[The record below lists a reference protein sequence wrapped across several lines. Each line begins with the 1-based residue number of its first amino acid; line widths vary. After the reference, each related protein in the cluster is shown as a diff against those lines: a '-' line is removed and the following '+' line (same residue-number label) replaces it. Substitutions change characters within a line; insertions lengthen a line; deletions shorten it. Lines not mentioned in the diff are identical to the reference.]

1 MQEKPRP
8 TGPESADQPKASA
21 PPAGPN
27 DRPYVYGNDVFKIF
41 KVADLE
47 VVALRGLDLKVD
59 KGEIV
64 AIIGSSGSGK
74 STLLNILAGYD
85 TPSAGNIY
93 VGDYDLLNM
102 TSKEVVE
109 YRRNEVGFVWQQT
122 ARNLFPYLS
131 AIENVELPMMLAGRD
146 STRRRQRAADL
157 LALVGLGGRMNHK
170 PEHLSGGEQQRVA
183 IAVAL
188 ANEPP
193 LLLADEPT
201 GELDDETA
209 AEILELLND
218 LNVDLGTTIVVV
230 THDPAI
236 STSVGRAIAIRDG
249 KTSTEIR
256 RIVVGPQQIGGEAVD
271 TEEFLLVDA
280 GGRVQIPREMID
292 ELGLGERLRVEVVD
306 GRVTLR
312 DMDADDT
319 EKK

>member
-1 MQEKPRP
+1 LT
-8 TGPESADQPKASA
+8 TGNSGESSTSGAQAE
-21 PPAGPN
+21 
-27 DRPYVYGNDVFKIF
+27 RPYIYGNDIFKIF
-41 KVADLE
+41 KVAELE
-47 VVALRGLDLKVD
+47 VVALRGLDLKVE

-85 TPSAGNIY
+85 VPSAGTVF
-93 VGDYDLLNM
+93 VGEYDMLNM

-122 ARNLFPYLS
+122 ARNLFPYLT
-131 AIENVELPMMLAGRD
+131 ALENVELPMMLSGRN
-146 STRRRQRAADL
+146 SKYRRSRASDL
-157 LALVGLGGRMNHK
+157 LDLVGLGGRMTHR

-188 ANEPP
+188 SNEPP

-201 GELDDETA
+201 GELDDETGT
-209 AEILELLND
+209 EILELLNH
-218 LNVDLGTTIVVV
+218 LNVDFGTTIVVV

-256 RIVVGPQQIGGEAVD
+256 RKVKRGQVIGGAASE

-280 GGRVQIPREMID
+280 SGRVQIPREMLD
-292 ELGLGERLRVEVVD
+292 ELKMGERVRVEVVE

-312 DMDADDT
+312 DIDAD
-319 EKK
+319 EAGS

>member
-1 MQEKPRP
+1 LT
-8 TGPESADQPKASA
+8 TGNSGESSTSGTQAE
-21 PPAGPN
+21 
-27 DRPYVYGNDVFKIF
+27 RPYIYGNDIFKIF

-47 VVALRGLDLKVD
+47 VVALRGLDLKVE

-85 TPSAGNIY
+85 VPSAGTVF
-93 VGDYDLLNM
+93 VGDYDMLNM

-122 ARNLFPYLS
+122 ARNLFPYLT
-131 AIENVELPMMLAGRD
+131 AIENVELPMMLSGRN
-146 STRRRQRAADL
+146 SKSRRSRAADL
-157 LALVGLGGRMNHK
+157 LDLVGLGERMTHR

-188 ANEPP
+188 SNEPP

-201 GELDDETA
+201 GELDDETG
-209 AEILELLND
+209 AEILELLNH
-218 LNVDLGTTIVVV
+218 LNIDLGTTIIIV

-256 RIVVGPQQIGGEAVD
+256 RKVEEGQVIGGAATE

-280 GGRVQIPREMID
+280 SGRVQIPRDMLD
-292 ELGLGERLRVEVVD
+292 ELKMGERVRVEVIE

-312 DMDADDT
+312 DMDAD
-319 EKK
+319 EARS

>member
-1 MQEKPRP
+1 MRGRALT
-8 TGPESADQPKASA
+8 TGNSGESSTSGAQAE
-21 PPAGPN
+21 
-27 DRPYVYGNDVFKIF
+27 RPYIYGNDIFKIF

-47 VVALRGLDLKVD
+47 VVALRGLDLKVE

-85 TPSAGNIY
+85 VPSAGTVF
-93 VGDYDLLNM
+93 VGDYDMLNM

-122 ARNLFPYLS
+122 ARNLFPYLT
-131 AIENVELPMMLAGRD
+131 AIENVELPMMLSGRN
-146 STRRRQRAADL
+146 SKSRRSRAADL
-157 LALVGLGGRMNHK
+157 LDLVGLGERMTHR

-188 ANEPP
+188 SNEPP

-201 GELDDETA
+201 GELDDETG
-209 AEILELLND
+209 AEILELLNH
-218 LNVDLGTTIVVV
+218 LNVDLGTTIIIV

-256 RIVVGPQQIGGEAVD
+256 RKVEEGQVIGGAAME

-280 GGRVQIPREMID
+280 SGRVQIPREMLD
-292 ELGLGERLRVEVVD
+292 ELKMGERARVEMIE

-312 DMDADDT
+312 DMDAD
-319 EKK
+319 EAGS